1 MGFFYSG
8 LRSCLC
14 PGGGSNPGILYAG
27 PTFSPLSQGA
37 GGWPSRFAGFCGGF
51 LWLLPGDGSSFWEFC
66 RMVVFSKSKARQL
79 RVGLVADSGVFFLVK
94 KNSQRTG
101 KSRGKGLFGP

>member
-51 LWLLPGDGSSFWEFC
+51 YGCCREMVLLSGSF
-66 RMVVFSKSKARQL
+66 
-79 RVGLVADSGVFFLVK
+79 VGW
-94 KNSQRTG
+94 
-101 KSRGKGLFGP
+101 

>member
-1 MGFFYSG
+1 
-8 LRSCLC
+8 
-14 PGGGSNPGILYAG
+14 
-27 PTFSPLSQGA
+27 
-37 GGWPSRFAGFCGGF
+37 
-51 LWLLPGDGSSFWEFC
+51 
-66 RMVVFSKSKARQL
+66 MVVFSKSKARQL